1 MPIPFGIHK
10 MKVVSHGLFESS
22 GEKRTPYVG
31 IVFEHD
37 SGEKCNVQV
46 YVSDAAAGMAR
57 KSLKKL
63 DFDID
68 KQSIYALNSNPRLL
82 AGHEADVECFEDDYG
97 GKVRTKYQLVLSDK
111 PLEATQASK
120 LDAVLRAAKSEDEK
134 ADKPKVARSPKRAE
148 QTAIEKEV
156 AAHKAD
162 VAAHAD
168 DEENF

>member
-1 MPIPFGIHK
+1 MNIPFGIHK

-31 IVFEHD
+31 LVFEHE

-68 KQSIYALNSNPRLL
+68 KQSIYSLNSNPKLL
-82 AGHEADVECFEDDYG
+82 AGREADVECFEDDFG

-111 PLEATQASK
+111 PLEATQASN
-120 LDAVLRAAKSEDEK
+120 LDAMLRAAKGDDEK
-134 ADKPKVARSPKRAE
+134 EAKPKAARAPRRTE

-156 AAHKAD
+156 AEHKAD
-162 VAAHAD
+162 VAAHAE
-168 DEENF
+168 DEDNF